1 MLHLFC
7 KTEDA
12 INAVY
17 NANLTGEPAQ
27 RIFTDLIKTRKFTEV
42 YDAVINCKKGIDDE
56 TYKLRYVRYKIQ
68 DDGPN
73 IVGSRQKIKWVFYS
87 FKSIKK
93 YGLVITL
100 KRISGK
106 INRKFGR

>member
-1 MLHLFC
+1 MAPL
-7 KTEDA
+7 
-12 INAVY
+12 VR
-17 NANLTGEPAQ
+17 TGGSRHTGLAALPH
-27 RIFTDLIKTRKFTEV
+27 RNIH
-42 YDAVINCKKGIDDE
+42 KKGIDDE

>member
-1 MLHLFC
+1 M
-7 KTEDA
+7 
-12 INAVY
+12 V
-17 NANLTGEPAQ
+17 
-27 RIFTDLIKTRKFTEV
+27 
-42 YDAVINCKKGIDDE
+42 
-56 TYKLRYVRYKIQ
+56 KLRYVRYKIQ

>member
-1 MLHLFC
+1 
-7 KTEDA
+7 
-12 INAVY
+12 
-17 NANLTGEPAQ
+17 
-27 RIFTDLIKTRKFTEV
+27 
-42 YDAVINCKKGIDDE
+42 
-56 TYKLRYVRYKIQ
+56 LRYVRYKIQ